1 MDNEKVLWDLSL
13 GAGAATAVAPGR
25 FEKELLRVGRWV
37 HPARQFVLDVTRERL
52 VRWVESFRKMLAKGI
67 RVPVP
72 YGHSYDPRDNAG
84 FLSDMRVEGDRLVGV
99 LEIPRAEDAERLGSV
114 AADVSVSVNPDF
126 TDGQGERFGEVIE
139 HVAITNY
146 PIVTGQSNFVALESP
161 GASAEIVRLEMDA
174 QGREDAAKGEADFH
188 AGETDSHAG
197 EAADTNAPAGEG
209 DNRVLLDR
217 IARLEEERLDREVD
231 SLLLSGKIS
240 PAVEASVRRLLS
252 AGGERIQLSA
262 TGESVSP
269 AEELRAILAAL
280 PAGAWVP
287 LETRAAGAKPI
298 ARRDAQVSDERARHL
313 AQENAR
319 IIAKGGAEVHF

>member
-52 VRWVESFRKMLAKGI
+52 ARWVECFRKMLSKGI

-84 FLSDMRVEGDRLVGV
+84 FLSDMRVDGDRLIGV
-99 LEIPRAEDAERLGSV
+99 LDIPRAEDAERLGSV

-161 GASAEIVRLEMDA
+161 GANSKIIRLEMDA
-174 QGREDAAKGEADFH
+174 TGGDDAADAETESR
-188 AGETDSHAG
+188 AGA
-197 EAADTNAPAGEG
+197 AADTNAPAGEG

-217 IARLEEERLDREVD
+217 IAHLEEERLDREVD

-240 PAVEASVRRLLS
+240 PAVSASVRRLLS
-252 AGGERIQLSA
+252 AGGEALQLSA

-287 LETRAAGAKPI
+287 LETRAAGAKSL
-298 ARRDAQVSDERARHL
+298 ARRDAEMSDERARLL

-319 IIAKGGAEVHF
+319 IIAKGGAEVRI